1 MESRPE
7 GTNIVD
13 PGLQTA
19 LPDTIS
25 AQPWWS
31 GTMFAAMST
40 SKQSSAGTEVG
51 QSRLGGGMHGTG
63 DVSKETQS
71 ADRKSDLVSDGNLQ
85 PTSAATSM
93 MHEYLAPHT
102 QLELGQSIACAMYPF
117 TDPYFAGVVAPYGT
131 QAMVHP
137 QIIGMPQ
144 SRMLLPLEMTEEPV
158 YVNPKQYHGIIRR
171 RQLRAKAE
179 LERKALKVR
188 KPYLHESR
196 HLHAMRRARGCGGRF
211 LNTKKTDEDAAKTDT
226 KKGLNS
232 GAFLSTQSTISSSSE
247 AIPSDCSG
255 DTNPASTMQER
266 MSKSQTS
273 FSRKDGYQDQSE
285 SEISFLHLK
294 SGDKAEDDDCSGP
307 RSGGILVNRPSSRAV
322 AIQ

>member
-7 GTNIVD
+7 GTNTVD

-19 LPDTIS
+19 LPDTIG

-31 GTMFAAMST
+31 GTVFAAMNT
-40 SKQSSAGTEVG
+40 SKTSSAGTEVG
-51 QSRLGGGMHGTG
+51 QSRMGGGTHGTG
-63 DVSKETQS
+63 DVSEETQNV
-71 ADRKSDLVSDGNLQ
+71 DRKSDGNLQ
-85 PTSAATSM
+85 PTSAAASM
-93 MHEYLAPHT
+93 IPEYLAPHT
-102 QLELGQSIACAMYPF
+102 QLELGQSI
-117 TDPYFAGVVAPYGT
+117 
-131 QAMVHP
+131 VHP

-171 RQLRAKAE
+171 RQSRAKAE
-179 LERKALKVR
+179 LKRKVMKVR

-232 GAFLSTQSTISSSSE
+232 GAFLSAQSTISSSSE
-247 AIPSDCSG
+247 AMPSDCSG

-273 FSRKDGYQDQSE
+273 ISRKDGYQDQSE
-285 SEISFLHLK
+285 SKISFLHLK

-307 RSGGILVNRPSSRAV
+307 RSGGILVNRPSGRAV
-322 AIQ
+322 TIQ

>member
-71 ADRKSDLVSDGNLQ
+71 ADKKSDGNLQ

-255 DTNPASTMQER
+255 DTNPASTMQEQ

>member
-1 MESRPE
+1 
-7 GTNIVD
+7 
-13 PGLQTA
+13 
-19 LPDTIS
+19 
-25 AQPWWS
+25 
-31 GTMFAAMST
+31 
-40 SKQSSAGTEVG
+40 
-51 QSRLGGGMHGTG
+51 
-63 DVSKETQS
+63 
-71 ADRKSDLVSDGNLQ
+71 
-85 PTSAATSM
+85 
-93 MHEYLAPHT
+93 
-102 QLELGQSIACAMYPF
+102 ACAMYPF
-117 TDPYFAGVVAPYGT
+117 TDPYFAGVGAPYGT
-131 QAMVHP
+131 QAIVSICHYLVAYPLLALWYTPQVHP
-137 QIIGMPQ
+137 QVFGMSQ

-171 RQLRAKAE
+171 RQSRAKAE
-179 LERKALKVR
+179 LERKVMKVR

-247 AIPSDCSG
+247 AMPSDCSG
-255 DTNPASTMQER
+255 DTNPASTMQEPT
-266 MSKSQTS
+266 SKSQTS
-273 FSRKDGYQDQSE
+273 ISRKDGYQDQSE